1 MNIKREA
8 DTFLCALMMLTRIP
22 VPPRIYHEHH
32 SGKGSPK
39 YYSWIGIIIGGVSV
53 VTLLLTAN
61 IFSIHI
67 SVLLSILAT
76 ILLTGAFHEDGFA
89 DVCDG
94 FGGGWTKD
102 KILLIMKDSRLG
114 TFGVL
119 GLIGML
125 SFKFLV
131 IIELSRVGS
140 IYFLGAVIVAGHAI
154 SRFAAVTVMQQF
166 SYISGPE
173 SKSASVAHSKLS
185 LGQFAIAAAGSF
197 IPLLFLPPV
206 YWLSLSIVMIARVYA
221 GRYFKRWIGG
231 YTGDCLG
238 ATQQLSEAAFYS
250 GVYLVWTFT
259 S

>member
-1 MNIKREA
+1 MKREA

-22 VPPRIYHEHH
+22 VPSRIYHEHH

-39 YYSWIGIIIGGVSV
+39 YYSWIGMIIGAVSILI
-53 VTLLLTAN
+53 LLLTAY
-61 IFSIHI
+61 IFPIHI

-114 TFGVL
+114 TYGVI
-119 GLIGML
+119 GLIGVL
-125 SFKFLV
+125 SFKFMLLV
-131 IIELSRVGS
+131 ELSRAGS
-140 IYFLGAVIVAGHAI
+140 IYFLCAVIVAGHAV
-154 SRFAAVTVMQQF
+154 SRFAAVTIMQQF

-185 LGQFAIAAAGSF
+185 LPELAVAAVGSF

-206 YWLSLSIVMIARVYA
+206 YWLSLLFVMVARVYA

-250 GVYLVWTFT
+250 GVYLIWTFT